1 MGIFKEEEKIEDHD
15 IKYIKIDEVTEEELN
30 PKDHDI
36 EEIIK
41 SIHRFGFIEPLIVN
55 ETTGKLVSGHG
66 RLESIK
72 TIKDRG
78 YETPDGIREEN
89 GEWLIPVVSNIKFK
103 NDAEARAYLIAT
115 NRLVELGGWN
125 NDKLSD
131 MLSELKESSNLLLEG
146 VGFTELEMDKLKNK
160 NEVVEPEVDFVTE
173 PLEANNYVMFSFN
186 NVMDWAV
193 VSEHLNLETKDA
205 LDSKEG
211 YRRRGLGR
219 VVDGKVLLEILNE
232 KD

>member
-1 MGIFKEEEKIEDHD
+1 M
-15 IKYIKIDEVTEEELN
+15 
-30 PKDHDI
+30 
-36 EEIIK
+36 
-41 SIHRFGFIEPLIVN
+41 
-55 ETTGKLVSGHG
+55 SGHG

-125 NDKLSD
+125 NDKLSE
-131 MLSELKESSNLLLEG
+131 MLSELKESSSLLLEG

-160 NEVVEPEVDFVTE
+160 NEVVEPEIDFVTE

-186 NVMDWAV
+186 NVMDWNFIV
-193 VSEHLNLETKDA
+193 ENLGIKTQDA
-205 LDSKEG
+205 LDSKDG
-211 YRRRGLGR
+211 YRRRGVGR
-219 VVDGKVLLEILNE
+219 VLDGKTLINLINNE
-232 KD
+232 